1 MSSSLVT
8 MPQMGT
14 QLARSWDT
22 PENRNLIL
30 KTVAPGLTETEA
42 ALFFHVS
49 RERHLDPLQRQ
60 IYAIK
65 RRTWVAEANGG
76 SGGYEERMVL
86 QVGIDGFRAIANRTE
101 LYMPSDRLPLIE
113 GQGTPELRVTVW
125 VKKYHERSSQWLEF
139 GATAYYREFVQTKK
153 DRNTSKLEPVS
164 MWAKMPLSQTEKC
177 AEAKALRRGWPEELG
192 GFYTPEEIPR
202 DPELDNPVPPLETKQ
217 DKTKRDLGTLKPSN
231 EPNRGH
237 GQEGTVRQQEA
248 APKATEKTPEKT
260 AEKAPEKEMCAE
272 CRLIDSHTDECKN
285 NPKNKPPKKSKRDAW
300 IEQPGHDPHVHISF
314 NDAIQLFDIQ
324 RNLKIKEAE
333 MKEFLD
339 REFEIQ
345 HRYLIRQDAFQ
356 TILDAIGKT
365 FDKSADE
372 QAPPPTLD
380 GLPEFS

>member
-8 MPQMGT
+8 MPQMPT
-14 QLARSWDT
+14 ALARSWDT

-49 RERHLDPLQRQ
+49 RERHLDPLQKQ

-65 RRTWVAEANGG
+65 RNTWVAELNGG
-76 SGGYEERMVL
+76 QGGYEQRMVL

-113 GQGTPELRVTVW
+113 GGGTPDFRVTVW
-125 VKKYHERSSQWLEF
+125 VKKYHEKSQQWMEF

-153 DRNTSKLEPVS
+153 NKTTGKMEPVS
-164 MWAKMPLSQTEKC
+164 MWEKMGIGQTEKC

-202 DPELDNPVPPLETKQ
+202 EPEFDQPAGPQTNTSKQ
-217 DKTKRDLGTLKPSN
+217 DKTKRDLGTLKPST

-237 GQEGTVRQQEA
+237 GNEGTERAAQGAQQQTQQKAEPA
-248 APKATEKTPEKT
+248 AKAEPV
-260 AEKAPEKEMCAE
+260 MCGE
-272 CRLIDSHTDECKN
+272 CRQIDGHADDC
-285 NPKNKPPKKSKRDAW
+285 KNKPPATAAGPKLTKR
-300 IEQPGHDPHVHISF
+300 EQWAQSPGHDPKIHIGFS
-314 NDAIQLFDIQ
+314 DAVQLFNIQ
-324 RNLKIKEAE
+324 SDLKVKDADF
-333 MKEFLD
+333 KAFLD

-356 TILDAIGKT
+356 SILDAVAKEFGGET
-365 FDKSADE
+365 NGGGGGSAE
-372 QAPPPTLD
+372 PPV
-380 GLPEFS
+380 G